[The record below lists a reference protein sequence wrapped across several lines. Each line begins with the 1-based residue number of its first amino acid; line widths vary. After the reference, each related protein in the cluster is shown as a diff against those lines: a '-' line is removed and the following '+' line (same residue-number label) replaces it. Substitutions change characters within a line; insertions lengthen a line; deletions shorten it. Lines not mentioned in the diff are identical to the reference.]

1 MEHGLGSH
9 LLATLAIIAMAILGT
24 GMVQR
29 IMFLADGK
37 PAVAVAYRQERK
49 GATESAIRQ
58 GSVQDGER
66 DGNKAS
72 LANAILGLLD
82 IRGLAPSSHDAT
94 GGLGASLGDRS
105 DIRELLPSPSKE
117 SASAR
122 ATGGP
127 SPSNGIVDGTVPSTD
142 KTITKRLLDLT
153 NYIEP
158 TRRTPGREYSPSD
171 LNTDDREVVVRDTL
185 AKEALSTEP
194 TGRGWFRAPPLYQWA
209 PNGEPTDPRFLTY
222 SRDSD
227 PTNGL
232 AFMILV
238 LTWLRALTIKN
249 PVDFQTDEAERIQ
262 GNGHQPLLGR
272 VARLIHPLE
281 EDQPD
286 PQVRGGLGARSEHAY
301 RLNGEEAYRPHSLQA
316 QDVEQASQFAI
327 QWLYFYNLVRPHL
340 SNGMEEQLTPDMLQ
354 SPTYSSDGTLAPLL
368 PIVLDDISADV
379 LAAHDRHDGDDLF
392 AYGTPPMWATGEPPT
407 RENSLSRESTP

>member
-1 MEHGLGSH
+1 MEHGLGNH

-29 IMFLADGK
+29 IMLLVGTK
-37 PAVAVAYRQERK
+37 PALAVAYRQEREN
-49 GATESAIRQ
+49 ATESPIRQ
-58 GSVQDGER
+58 GSVQEGER

-72 LANAILGLLD
+72 LVDAILGLLD

-94 GGLGASLGDRS
+94 GGVAALLGDRT

-117 SASAR
+117 SASAL
-122 ATGGP
+122 AIGGP
-127 SPSNGIVDGTVPSTD
+127 SPSHGIVDGTVPSTD

-158 TRRTPGREYSPSD
+158 TRRAPGREYSASD
-171 LNTDDREVVVRDTL
+171 LKTDDREVDVRDTL
-185 AKEALSTEP
+185 AKEALSTEA
-194 TGRGWFRAPPLYQWA
+194 TGRGWSPTPPLYQWA

-238 LTWLRALTIKN
+238 LTWLRALTIRN
-249 PVDFQTDEAERIQ
+249 PVDLQTDEAERIE
-262 GNGHQPLLGR
+262 GNGHQSPLGR

-316 QDVEQASQFAI
+316 QDVEQAS
-327 QWLYFYNLVRPHL
+327 
-340 SNGMEEQLTPDMLQ
+340 
-354 SPTYSSDGTLAPLL
+354 
-368 PIVLDDISADV
+368 
-379 LAAHDRHDGDDLF
+379 
-392 AYGTPPMWATGEPPT
+392 
-407 RENSLSRESTP
+407 